1 MPRGSILVVDDEL
14 EIREGLEALL
24 TSESFDVTVAE
35 TGVAGLQKLE
45 DKPFDLM
52 LLDVSLPDRNGL
64 DMLREIRLRDPNL
77 AIILITAYGSID
89 MAREAFKG
97 GAQDY
102 ITKPWSNDELIA
114 QISLAI
120 EGRRL
125 REENLHL
132 KRALKQRYNFPNIV
146 GKSEK
151 MLSVLDLVTQVA
163 PSRSTVLISGE
174 SGTGK
179 EVIAKAI
186 HSASTRADKAFIPI
200 NTGSIPVDLLESQL
214 FGHVKGAFTS
224 AVASKKGLFEV
235 ADQGT
240 IFFDEISTIS
250 PETQAK
256 LLRVIQEREFMRL
269 GGTET
274 IKVDVRILAA
284 SNEDLRKLVREGRF
298 REDLF
303 HRLNVI
309 SIHLPPLRERKED
322 IPLARG
328 SFPGTVLPRQWQTAA
343 RIHDRRDEAVD
354 GLRLAGKYSRAGKRG
369 GARRGALKPGIHGR
383 RAVAGKRADARDRQR
398 RPVAACGISAA
409 APGGDRH
416 RTVRCLRRRC
426 LKFSRKWS
434 AASSWTCLNAQTGTR
449 PKRPSA
455 FRFRSRRSTRR
466 SSALASR
473 RAAVQ
478 ARRGAVPAFLTAKTP
493 RNLLPE
499 SNPFLRVNPLQKF
512 PAFTSPGNINRQLCE
527 PLGNQRSTGDIFED
541 SIWGKIGRN
550 KRFRRNEKRLF
561 ERVLAGHRRVRDAVG
576 EDQPRRKRRKFEPRL
591 RAVLLKLGIFLQVI
605 VKAEHEHVVGRA
617 AHPAETELLAPI
629 LHGAANPGI
638 FGDPLAVPRPWRI
651 ALRGLRSYPW
661 YSRPAAWLDSDS

>member
-1 MPRGSILVVDDEL
+1 MRKGSILVVDDEI

-24 TSESFDVTVAE
+24 TSESFDVTLAE
-35 TGVAGLQKLE
+35 TGAAGLQKL
-45 DKPFDLM
+45 DDRPFDLM

-64 DMLREIRLRDPNL
+64 DMLREIRLRDPHL
-77 AIILITAYGSID
+77 SIILITAYGSID
-89 MAREAFKG
+89 MARAAFKG

-114 QISLAI
+114 QVSLAI

-151 MLSVLDLVTQVA
+151 MLAVLDLVTQVA

-186 HSASTRADKAFIPI
+186 HAASTRAEKAFIPI
-200 NTGSIPVDLLESQL
+200 NTGSIPTDLLESQL

-224 AVASKKGLFEV
+224 AIAAKKGLFEV

-240 IFFDEISTIS
+240 IFFDEISTVS

-309 SIHLPPLRERKED
+309 SIHLPPLRSRKED
-322 IPLARG
+322 IPLLVDRFLEQFCRENAKPLRAF
-328 SFPGTVLPRQWQTAA
+328 SNRAMKLLMDYEWQGNV
-343 RIHDRRDEAVD
+343 RELENAVE
-354 GLRLAGKYSRAGKRG
+354 
-369 GARRGALKPGIHGR
+369 
-383 RAVAGKRADARDRQR
+383 RAVVLSTGDSMDAD
-398 RPVAACGISAA
+398 
-409 APGGDRH
+409 
-416 RTVRCLRRRC
+416 
-426 LKFSRKWS
+426 
-434 AASSWTCLNAQTGTR
+434 
-449 PKRPSA
+449 
-455 FRFRSRRSTRR
+455 
-466 SSALASR
+466 
-473 RAAVQ
+473 
-478 ARRGAVPAFLTAKTP
+478 
-493 RNLLPE
+493 LLPE
-499 SNPFLRVNPLQKF
+499 NIHTREIVKGVRFELAEFMKSPQDGSGLRNAAPPPSLFEILEEVERRVIVDMLERTNWNQTEAAERFQVPLSTLNQK
-512 PAFTSPGNINRQLCE
+512 I
-527 PLGNQRSTGDIFED
+527 
-541 SIWGKIGRN
+541 
-550 KRFRRNEKRLF
+550 KRLGI
-561 ERVLAGHRRVRDAVG
+561 EIRRRPGAPRVPDGYGEEASELSAG
-576 EDQPRRKRRKFEPRL
+576 K
-591 RAVLLKLGIFLQVI
+591 
-605 VKAEHEHVVGRA
+605 
-617 AHPAETELLAPI
+617 
-629 LHGAANPGI
+629 
-638 FGDPLAVPRPWRI
+638 
-651 ALRGLRSYPW
+651 
-661 YSRPAAWLDSDS
+661 